1 MNRSVFVSLLA
12 ALCALGTGC
21 ASSGASDPFVGTY
34 DYTENNTFTIVSP
47 MQAPAMSG
55 TVTGTLTIA
64 ASAATS
70 DATDY
75 LVTIDAPGDAGG
87 GACALTASRGD
98 AMSLAFAAGQTC
110 AVSGMGA
117 TGTATLTS
125 GSGSLAGATLTLDLA
140 YDITASSPQGSFSAT
155 TVDHDTATRR

>member
-1 MNRSVFVSLLA
+1 MNRSPVFLSLLA
-12 ALCALGTGC
+12 TLGTAC
-21 ASSGASDPFVGTY
+21 ASTSADPFVGTY
-34 DYTENNTFTIVSP
+34 DYTESNTFTIVSP
-47 MQAPAMSG
+47 MQAPPMSG

-64 ASAATS
+64 AS

-87 GACALTASRGD
+87 GACALKASRGD
-98 AMSLAFAAGQTC
+98 GMSLAFTAGQTC

-140 YDITASSPQGSFSAT
+140 YDIMASSPQGSFSAT
-155 TVDHDTATRR
+155 TVDHDTATRQ